1 MQYPYTPYPWYIHT
15 EVQEVQSVNSAYTA
29 QGDASLSGTFDAGDI
44 RSINLATWQS
54 PS

>member
-1 MQYPYTPYPWYIHT
+1 MVYPHRVTGVQ
-15 EVQEVQSVNSAYTA
+15 EVQEVQSVNSAYTP